1 MILADQNRLDIVD
14 LVRSRGF
21 YKVPSFF
28 SNSEVFDLKKRLQAV
43 YSLCEIGD
51 QIDIP
56 GTITRNQYSIGKA
69 ARIYPAQYA
78 DFPALRKFASHDLSE
93 MSDIFFEGCNNK
105 GLQVFSSY
113 EYRSIFEVD
122 NLPRNAFMHVDPY
135 HSFKFFCYLTDTTK
149 DNGALQ
155 VIPDTTWIGR
165 AIRSENSIDSLLS
178 GDAYTLEKSRYHSND
193 LMEKRIYVEGNAG
206 DLVILNTDVMHCGGQ
221 ILVRGLERM
230 TVIYH
235 NRKF

>member
-1 MILADQNRLDIVD
+1 MILADQDSLDIVN

-21 YKVPSFF
+21 CKVPSFF
-28 SNSEVFDLKKRLQAV
+28 SSSEVFDLKKRLQAV
-43 YSLCEIGD
+43 YNSCETGD

-56 GTITRNQYSIGKA
+56 GIITKNQYSIGKA
-69 ARIYPAQYA
+69 ARIYPSQYA
-78 DFPALRKFASHDLSE
+78 GFPALQKFASQDLSV
-93 MSDIFFEGCNNK
+93 MSDLFFEGCNNK

-113 EYRSIFEVD
+113 EYKSIFEVHD
-122 NLPRNAFMHVDPY
+122 LPRNAFMHVDPY

-155 VIPDTTWIGR
+155 VIPDTTWIGS
-165 AIRSENSIDSLLS
+165 AIRSENSLESLLG
-178 GDAYTLEKSRYHSND
+178 GDAYTLEKSRYRSND
-193 LMEKRIYVEGNAG
+193 LMEKRIYVEGSAG
-206 DLVILNTDVMHCGGQ
+206 DLIILNTDVMHCGGQ
-221 ILVRGLERM
+221 ILSSGLERM